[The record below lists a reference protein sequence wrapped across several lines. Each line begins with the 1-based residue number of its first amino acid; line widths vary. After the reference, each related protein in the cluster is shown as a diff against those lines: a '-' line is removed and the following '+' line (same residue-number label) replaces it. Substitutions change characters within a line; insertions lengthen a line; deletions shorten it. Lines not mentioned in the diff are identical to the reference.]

1 MIDKKDKDKEQ
12 EKIDENTELS
22 YEEKLE
28 GQLKCLKEMNRIL
41 RGALE
46 RHEINRNNS

>member
-1 MIDKKDKDKEQ
+1 MTDEK
-12 EKIDENTELS
+12 EKIDENIKLS
-22 YEEKLE
+22 YEGKLE
-28 GQLKCLKEMNRIL
+28 GQLECLKEMNRIL